1 MQDIPFTFF
10 IIFGFVWVIMGITA
24 VVAILKADGQEIR
37 FGKQGLLVTIPIL
50 IPIVLTLLY
59 QVFRSLS
66 VGHHA

>member
-10 IIFGFVWVIMGITA
+10 IVFGFVWVIMGIVA
-24 VVAILKADGQEIR
+24 VVAVLKADGQEIR
-37 FGKQGLLVTIPIL
+37 FGKQGLLVAIPIL

-66 VGHHA
+66 LGHHA

>member
-10 IIFGFVWVIMGITA
+10 IVFGFVWVIMGITA

-37 FGKQGLLVTIPIL
+37 FGKQGLLVAIPIL

-66 VGHHA
+66 LGHHA

>member
-10 IIFGFVWVIMGITA
+10 IVFGFVWVIMGITA

-66 VGHHA
+66 LGHHA